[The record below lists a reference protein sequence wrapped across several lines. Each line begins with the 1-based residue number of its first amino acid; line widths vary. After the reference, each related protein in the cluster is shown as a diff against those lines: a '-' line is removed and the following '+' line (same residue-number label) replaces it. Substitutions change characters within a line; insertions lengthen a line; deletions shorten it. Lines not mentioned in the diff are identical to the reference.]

1 MKEKLLSALGSVG
14 IVLYYLAT
22 LLVSVLP
29 FVMIDVAFILKLV
42 LIAISTIFPATSVIF
57 WVWGLI
63 GAINGPQD
71 FIAIIYYVLFVVM
84 FLPFFISTISSLF
97 RKSR

>member
-22 LLVSVLP
+22 LIISVLP
-29 FVMIDVAFILKLV
+29 FVMIDASFLLKLV
-42 LIAISTIFPATSVIF
+42 LIAISTFFPATSVIF